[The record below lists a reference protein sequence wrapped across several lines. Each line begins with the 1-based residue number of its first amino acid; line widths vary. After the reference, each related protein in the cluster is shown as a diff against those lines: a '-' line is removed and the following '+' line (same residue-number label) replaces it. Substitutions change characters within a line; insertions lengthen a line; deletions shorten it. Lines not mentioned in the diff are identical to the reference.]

1 MIALLYYLIKV
12 VICSDILFLY
22 YHLALRNK
30 IFHQW
35 NRFYLLAVVILSLTI
50 PLAQFTFIHGADKPP
65 GAMQLLQVVQSADNY
80 MEEIYIQ
87 GHRSIT
93 TEQWIESGYILV
105 SLFIFITVV
114 LAFVRIYLLIKKHQ
128 VQLVDEI
135 KVVSTEVKGT
145 PFSFFHYIFWNAKID
160 INSPAGRQI
169 FQHELVHIKD
179 AHTYD
184 KLFMQLTLVGF
195 WCNPFFWLIR
205 KELNLIHEFIADKKS
220 IQHKDTAALA
230 AMILQA
236 AYPHQYHAITN
247 QFFQSSIKRRILMLT
262 KIKNPRITYFSRML
276 ALPII
281 AFVILAFTV
290 RTKQQ
295 INPFIPLSKEITVI
309 IDAGHGKQNGVTTG
323 AQSGSAYESDIV
335 LALAKKIKEL
345 NANPKLKILLTRAS
359 DDNIDLQKRTD
370 FAQEKKADL
379 FISLHV
385 AASVTNNATRGM
397 EVYVSNKNTPYQKQS
412 ELLGSVIKQELTLLY
427 PTNPDLIKQATGIWV
442 IDKNSCPS
450 VLVECGYITNV
461 KDREFITNENNQTAI
476 AKKILAAIERYAI
489 SFDTDTGHLL
499 QSKQKSTGDT
509 GRLQVTDYRI
519 AVQNLSL
526 ADFTYSDRPL
536 LIINGKTV
544 SIEFLFNK
552 VLTGKKGIVY
562 PKNDP
567 EAIGQFGDKARN
579 GVVILEDAKIEEANK
594 KSSGKINGKNNS
606 SLKKEEKKSFVNVSF
621 KELTPEDFKKDTI
634 PETEAFIDA
643 NEWRTFLQK
652 NLSSIIDELSTKIP
666 SGKYAVQVKFLVK
679 KNGTLSEIKVLKDPG
694 YGIAE
699 KIEKL
704 MKMSPKWTPAY
715 QKGQIVASY
724 HTQPLTLIIT
734 K

>member
-12 VICSDILFLY
+12 VICSGILFLY

-50 PLAQFTFIHGADKPP
+50 PLAQFTFIHGAEKTP

-87 GHRSIT
+87 GHRSVT

-236 AYPHQYHAITN
+236 AYPHQYHAMTN

-290 RTKQQ
+290 RTKFIQETKGIATDIIFKKPGIENVLFN
-295 INPFIPLSKEITVI
+295 INDTLPKIKKEIKKVDVNKSIKTIVVTYTDGTSEVMTVQEANKKGLLQNGGVEKERI
-309 IDAGHGKQNGVTTG
+309 ANKKENKKKMMLNENDAKPLYVADGKELKEPIYTIDPKMIHSIDVLKGKTATDKYGEKGKNGVVEITMKKTSQVTGHISIKPAPVYFLDGKQVTK
-323 AQSGSAYESDIV
+323 SD
-335 LALAKKIKEL
+335 
-345 NANPKLKILLTRAS
+345 
-359 DDNIDLQKRTD
+359 
-370 FAQEKKADL
+370 
-379 FISLHV
+379 
-385 AASVTNNATRGM
+385 
-397 EVYVSNKNTPYQKQS
+397 
-412 ELLGSVIKQELTLLY
+412 
-427 PTNPDLIKQATGIWV
+427 
-442 IDKNSCPS
+442 
-450 VLVECGYITNV
+450 VE
-461 KDREFITNENNQTAI
+461 
-476 AKKILAAIERYAI
+476 
-489 SFDTDTGHLL
+489 HLDM
-499 QSKQKSTGDT
+499 K
-509 GRLQVTDYRI
+509 
-519 AVQNLSL
+519 
-526 ADFTYSDRPL
+526 
-536 LIINGKTV
+536 
-544 SIEFLFNK
+544 SIESVNILNK
-552 VLTGKKGIVY
+552 EGALEKYG
-562 PKNDP
+562 
-567 EAIGQFGDKARN
+567 EIGRN
-579 GVVILEDAKIEEANK
+579 GVVEITLK
-594 KSSGKINGKNNS
+594 KTNRVSNLTIQDNGKPFMYGEINQLEISND
-606 SLKKEEKKSFVNVSF
+606 KSIKF
-621 KELTPEDFKKDTI
+621 KANLISI
-634 PETEAFIDA
+634 PD
-643 NEWRTFLQK
+643 
-652 NLSSIIDELSTKIP
+652 STK
-666 SGKYAVQVKFLVK
+666 
-679 KNGTLSEIKVLKDPG
+679 NN
-694 YGIAE
+694 
-699 KIEKL
+699 
-704 MKMSPKWTPAY
+704 
-715 QKGQIVASY
+715 
-724 HTQPLTLIIT
+724 
-734 K
+734 